1 MSNEPTDRRDG
12 SGRYAIQ
19 VKGHLAARWD
29 AWFDGF
35 TLTRTGDGTTVLTGF
50 VVDQA
55 ALHGVLRKVA
65 DLGVP
70 LISVT
75 PTESVQPHNREIS

>member
-1 MSNEPTDRRDG
+1 MSSQD
-12 SGRYAIQ
+12 SVRYEIRLE
-19 VKGHLAARWD
+19 GHLASRWG

-35 TLTRTGDGTTVLTGF
+35 TLIAGADGTTVLKG

-65 DLGVP
+65 DLGMP
-70 LISVT
+70 LISIT
-75 PTESVQPHNREIS
+75 SL

>member
-1 MSNEPTDRRDG
+1 MSSQDC
-12 SGRYAIQ
+12 GRYEIRLE
-19 VKGHLAARWD
+19 GHLASRWS

-35 TLTRTGDGTTVLTGF
+35 TLTLGTDGTAGTTVLTG

-65 DLGVP
+65 DLGMP
-70 LISVT
+70 LISIR
-75 PTESVQPHNREIS
+75 SL

>member
-1 MSNEPTDRRDG
+1 MSSQDC
-12 SGRYAIQ
+12 GRYEIRLE
-19 VKGHLAARWD
+19 GHLASRWG

-35 TLTRTGDGTTVLTGF
+35 TLTTGADGTTVLTG

-65 DLGVP
+65 DLGMP
-70 LISVT
+70 LISIT
-75 PTESVQPHNREIS
+75 SL

>member
-1 MSNEPTDRRDG
+1 MSSRDC
-12 SGRYAIQ
+12 GRYEIRLE
-19 VKGHLAARWD
+19 GHLAARWS

-35 TLTRTGDGTTVLTGF
+35 TVAAGADGTTVLTG

-65 DLGVP
+65 DLGMP
-70 LISVT
+70 LISIT
-75 PTESVQPHNREIS
+75 SL

>member
-1 MSNEPTDRRDG
+1 M
-12 SGRYAIQ
+12 
-19 VKGHLAARWD
+19 LA
-29 AWFDGF
+29 
-35 TLTRTGDGTTVLTGF
+35 GF

-75 PTESVQPHNREIS
+75 PAAPDGPSTTPATNPS